1 MPLRRDVSAKL
12 ADGSGEETTLM
23 RRVLVL
29 AALALAVPITALAHV
44 TVNPRTSK
52 PGTDETYSVRVPK
65 EKQVATTSVDLEVP
79 DGVIILGQ
87 DSLRLGT
94 GNETDDGRGGINTG
108 WIDYRDNHLG
118 RELKSYQNL
127 QFAHGNTR
135 VQLLPGGNS
144 AYATSEYSL
153 KAKAGERDI
162 DARGLETL
170 VLVKGQDGAWKI
182 RHAHTSSRPARRPP
196 AV

>member
-1 MPLRRDVSAKL
+1 M
-12 ADGSGEETTLM
+12 M

-44 TVNPRTSK
+44 TV
-52 PGTDETYSVRVPK
+52 
-65 EKQVATTSVDLEVP
+65 
-79 DGVIILGQ
+79 
-87 DSLRLGT
+87 
-94 GNETDDGRGGINTG
+94 
-108 WIDYRDNHLG
+108 
-118 RELKSYQNL
+118 
-127 QFAHGNTR
+127 
-135 VQLLPGGNS
+135 LLPGGNS

-162 DARGLETL
+162 DAGGLETL
-170 VLVKGQDGAWKI
+170 VLVKGPDGAWKI

>member
-1 MPLRRDVSAKL
+1 VAAGSSPAGRATIELETARGFWPNTCQPSLSPHHLREDMPKPPVPLL
-12 ADGSGEETTLM
+12 QGSLDL
-23 RRVLVL
+23 LVL
-29 AALALAVPITALAHV
+29 GAL
-44 TVNPRTSK
+44 S
-52 PGTDETYSVRVPK
+52 
-65 EKQVATTSVDLEVP
+65 
-79 DGVIILGQ
+79 
-87 DSLRLGT
+87 
-94 GNETDDGRGGINTG
+94 
-108 WIDYRDNHLG
+108 WIDYHDNHLG